1 MSTRIISGKGILYR
15 ASDNHIL
22 ASVRY
27 QLWERPPGEGQRGTW
42 WGNIWIDE
50 QQDDPARLILAGEGD
65 FRLDLEDGRT
75 GQMTVTLHVT
85 AGHKTYSVQ
94 GTEPLA
100 RIVPR

>member
-1 MSTRIISGKGILYR
+1 MSVQVVGGKGVLYR

-22 ASVRY
+22 ATVRY
-27 QLWERPPGEGQRGTW
+27 HLWERPGEEGQRGTW

-50 QQDDPARLILAGEGD
+50 QEDDPARLILAGEGN

-75 GQMTVTLHVT
+75 AQMTVTLHVT
-85 AGHKTYSVQ
+85 AGQKTYSVQ

>member
-1 MSTRIISGKGILYR
+1 MSTHIIGGKGLLYR

-27 QLWERPPGEGQRGTW
+27 QLWERPPEEGQRGTW

-50 QQDDPARLILAGEGD
+50 QQDDPARLIMAGEGD

>member
-1 MSTRIISGKGILYR
+1 MSVQVVSGKGILYR

-27 QLWERPPGEGQRGTW
+27 QIWERPPEEGQRGVW

-50 QQDDPARLILAGEGD
+50 QQDDPARLILAGESD

-85 AGHKTYSVQ
+85 AGHKTYSLQ
-94 GTEPLA
+94 GSGPLA